1 MIMDKAK
8 LYAGICIMAG
18 LMVMGA
24 MIPVAVNKYMSY
36 TRTVDVKG
44 LCEREVKADKVIWP
58 ITYKVMSDDLQS
70 TYQQIDKKKQ
80 QIINFLLAGGIEEAE
95 ISVASP
101 KISDKFANEYGN
113 NDRLYR
119 YVTTCVITVC
129 SNKIDTVLALMNQQS
144 ELIKQGITLSGD
156 NWENPTEFKF
166 EGLNELKPSMVEE
179 ATKNARET
187 AEKFAKDSDSK
198 LGKIKR
204 ASQGSFSI
212 ENRDSNTPYIKR
224 VRVVSSITYYLSN

>member
-1 MIMDKAK
+1 MDRAK

-18 LMVMGA
+18 LIVMGT

-36 TRTVDVKG
+36 NRTVDVKG

-58 ITYKVMSDDLQS
+58 IVYKVMGDDLS
-70 TYQQIDKKKQ
+70 GVYQQVDVQNKKVLDFLKQ
-80 QIINFLLAGGIEEAE
+80 GGITEAE
-95 ISVASP
+95 ISISSP

-129 SNKIDTVLALMNQQS
+129 SENVDTVLALMNKQS

-166 EGLNELKPSMVEE
+166 EGLNELKPLMVEE

-187 AEKFAKDSDSK
+187 AEKFAKDSDSE
-198 LGKIKR
+198 LGKIKQ

-212 ENRDSNTPYIKR
+212 ENRDSNTPHIKR